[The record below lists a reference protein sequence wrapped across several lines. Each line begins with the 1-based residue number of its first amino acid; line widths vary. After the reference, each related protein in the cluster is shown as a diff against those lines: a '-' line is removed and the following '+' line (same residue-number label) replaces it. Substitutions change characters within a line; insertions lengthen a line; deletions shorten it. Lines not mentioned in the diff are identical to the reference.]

1 MRITDINIKNYRA
14 FYGEHEISLD
24 KDGKNLMLYGENG
37 SGKSSLFTALKDFF
51 LSSVEQLKVVEENIF
66 IPASQKNSA
75 NIKITIKESAAS
87 SKSIVFEL
95 NAVQKEIVSAD
106 KVLISDANKIKG
118 FFDYRS
124 LLRTHNDHKD
134 QVNLFKV
141 IVSEVLYH
149 SINRFSLKEIGKE
162 WDNIYNDTW
171 NNVQT
176 VRQVAA
182 TENYLK
188 DKFNPGLK
196 ELLQSIESDTN
207 IFIKYFGIN
216 VNIKLDF
223 DNVTYLGRRQLSGN
237 NIDFKI
243 EYNKKHIPKHQF
255 FLNEARLTALAISLY
270 LASIKVNPTKSTLKL
285 LVLDDLL
292 IGLDMSNRLPLLDLL
307 RNHFVEVKPDDSFQ
321 IIMTTYDKVWYELV
335 KNYFGEEHWKF
346 VEVYAKKLND
356 EDFEI
361 PIIKR
366 DNGYLDKAKTYLA
379 EKDYKA
385 SAVYIRT
392 EFERLVKTICDKQRI
407 PVAYKKNQK
416 EVTSD
421 DFWTAIESQTNLDP
435 SLVKEIVIH
444 RGVVMNPFSHYDL
457 EKPEFEKE
465 LSDTIAAVEK
475 LKAVDAKKLTKE
487 TFEQVK
493 NEVEGLNIKLVAKEK
508 LIVELGAKLNE
519 K

>member
-1 MRITDINIKNYRA
+1 
-14 FYGEHEISLD
+14 
-24 KDGKNLMLYGENG
+24 
-37 SGKSSLFTALKDFF
+37 
-51 LSSVEQLKVVEENIF
+51 
-66 IPASQKNSA
+66 
-75 NIKITIKESAAS
+75 
-87 SKSIVFEL
+87 
-95 NAVQKEIVSAD
+95 
-106 KVLISDANKIKG
+106 
-118 FFDYRS
+118 
-124 LLRTHNDHKD
+124 
-134 QVNLFKV
+134 
-141 IVSEVLYH
+141 
-149 SINRFSLKEIGKE
+149 
-162 WDNIYNDTW
+162 
-171 NNVQT
+171 
-176 VRQVAA
+176 
-182 TENYLK
+182 
-188 DKFNPGLK
+188 
-196 ELLQSIESDTN
+196 
-207 IFIKYFGIN
+207 
-216 VNIKLDF
+216 
-223 DNVTYLGRRQLSGN
+223 
-237 NIDFKI
+237 
-243 EYNKKHIPKHQF
+243 
-255 FLNEARLTALAISLY
+255 
-270 LASIKVNPTKSTLKL
+270 
-285 LVLDDLL
+285 
-292 IGLDMSNRLPLLDLL
+292 
-307 RNHFVEVKPDDSFQ
+307 
-321 IIMTTYDKVWYELV
+321 MTTYDKVWYELV

-366 DNGYLDKAKTYLA
+366 DNGYLEKAKTYLT

-493 NEVEGLNIKLVAKEK
+493 NEVEELNIKLAAKEK